1 MKNLLKFIGI
11 GLVLVMAVYSQG
23 VAQDAPV
30 EAAVAA
36 IANNDIE
43 FLENDSNN
51 EGQVVKHYPATS
63 AGGTNAQTHDVR
75 FYINDSDLNKVQDG
89 LTTIRG
95 NNGNANV
102 NTIQK
107 ESTIE
112 LDADDKG
119 TIDASDAESDDDP
132 LGAMTDTDGY
142 DSAGTPKTAL
152 VANTLAVKLGTAVK
166 TFQIDAQ
173 DDVNGTF
180 SLSADAVISDTVFL
194 TATYKFN
201 SVQEYSAVPT
211 GTTGAGVDINTRRV
225 KVTSTSDSG
234 GEWVAIGER
243 VDQSR
248 THDNI
253 NEAASKAIDSSIFA
267 GTVKIGSDASYAASG
282 DSTIWVQDGDT
293 LTVTYYAAG
302 TDSDGSGAVDADEIG
317 SVIATTTATIDDS
330 APSIGNVSPAD
341 GTLTKDTSPDLSFTI
356 TDTGAGFG
364 SSVTTFGSYVA
375 VYINGCIV
383 TDAELGV
390 SSFAKDA
397 ITVTY
402 TAPVG
407 EKYSDTAGIGATKEA
422 GTIDCT
428 DLSSGDAASEAED
441 RTSGGYEI
449 NTTANNADSTLKRTI
464 DGNPFPISIVATDAA
479 GNSKTLGARTGG
491 GSTDL
496 DVYIDSAAPAASSVT
511 GAKAWSSADKK
522 DVDDNSSIKVVFDES
537 IDIDS
542 VTASDF
548 SISGT
553 GVTSSEIVS
562 ITSGGGTSAAP
573 AAAGTAVYLDLAADL
588 GPNAKPKVKLVSTI
602 TDLAGNELK
611 PTSSQMTNNGGI
623 TLGTAADGVKP
634 TLSGMTI
641 GDNLLDSKETTKI
654 SLTSNENLTKTNE
667 TLANGCTCGSVTGGI
682 DNDADLDAGG
692 AGGDTSKLSVTLS
705 TPTTG
710 SANIKETA
718 APFSDPTGTPS
729 AGIYGIVM
737 VGKDAGGNKGIG
749 GIVKVTDED
758 ISKYFTVA
766 GKIGTT
772 EADAAWNNNGEELTF
787 KAAKGPLADHDGDGE
802 LSDSI
807 IGMSVGGTAKLSTE
821 LDDMHVEHID
831 LGEAESITLKLDSAA
846 NFGAI
851 AVGST
856 VKISYYYVA
865 DDNIV
870 EVDKDAPTATFS
882 PADGSST
889 TDTTPSISVTW
900 DDDEYG
906 WDSFT
911 TVTLTKAEM
920 KDPDGVTTDI
930 SAQMT
935 STDNK
940 AFYFKPTEALAL
952 GEYKMT
958 FKAKDATD
966 NESSDKSFKF
976 TVKARS
982 KTSIT
987 MSPGWNL
994 ISLPGEP
1001 ADNAIN
1007 TVITNSQITTVLTYD
1022 PSTPGGWLTAVRDGD
1037 SLVGTLETIDASH
1050 AYWVLTNNSDAIK
1063 VDIPGYTGGVAA
1075 VPPAIDIV
1083 VGWNLIPAVS
1093 LSGAT
1098 SWDIDLYLA
1107 GLTWVKAKSWN
1118 AATEAWIELDS
1129 ITDNGGAS
1137 MTSGK
1142 GYWLYATKA
1151 GTLVP

>member
-23 VAQDAPV
+23 VSTDTPV
-30 EAAVAA
+30 EAAAAA

-43 FLENDSNN
+43 FLENDSSN

-75 FYINDSDLNKVQDG
+75 FFINDSDLNKVQDG

-102 NTIQK
+102 NTIQH

-119 TIDASDAESDDDP
+119 TIDASDAGSDDDP
-132 LGAMTDTDGY
+132 LGTMTDTDGY
-142 DSAGTPKTAL
+142 DSAGSPKTAL
-152 VANTLAVKLGTAVK
+152 VANTLAVKLGAAVK

-180 SLSADAVISDTVFL
+180 SLSADAIISDTVFL

-201 SVQEYSAVPT
+201 SVQTYSAVPT
-211 GTTGAGVDINTRRV
+211 GTTGAGVDINTRRA

-234 GEWVAIGER
+234 GEWVAIGEK
-243 VDQSR
+243 SGISL
-248 THDNI
+248 THANL
-253 NEAASKAIDSSIFA
+253 AASTAIDSKYFG

-293 LTVTYYAAG
+293 LTVTYYGAG
-302 TDSDGSGAVDADEIG
+302 TDSDGSGAIESDEIG
-317 SVIATTTATIDDS
+317 SVVASTTATIDDS
-330 APSIGNVSPAD
+330 APSIGNVSPED
-341 GTLTKDTSPDLSFTI
+341 GTLTKDTSPDLSFTM
-356 TDTGAGFG
+356 TDTGSGFG

-375 VYINGCIV
+375 VFINGCIV

-390 SSFAKDA
+390 SSFAKDS

-407 EKYSDTAGIGATKEA
+407 TAYSADATAGGPDIN
-422 GTIDCT
+422 CT
-428 DLSSGDAASEAED
+428 TLTTGQSNTEAED
-441 RTSGGYEI
+441 RTGGGFEI
-449 NTTANNADSTLKRTI
+449 NTTSANADATLKRTT
-464 DGNPFPISIVATDAA
+464 DGNAFPISIVATDAA

-496 DVYIDSAAPAASSVT
+496 DVLVDSVAPAATGVT

-522 DVDDNSSIKVVFDES
+522 DVDDNSSIKIVFDES

-553 GVTSSEIVS
+553 GVTSTEIVS
-562 ITSGGGTSAAP
+562 ITSGGGTAAAP
-573 AAAGTAVYLDLAADL
+573 ALAGTAVYLDLGADL
-588 GPNAKPKVKLVSTI
+588 GPNAKPKVKLVSSVS
-602 TDLAGNELK
+602 DLAGNEYK

-634 TLSGMTI
+634 TLSGMAI
-641 GDNLLDSKETTKI
+641 GDNLLDSKETTSI

-667 TLANGCTCGSVTGGI
+667 TLANGCTCGSVTGSI
-682 DNDADLDAGG
+682 DATVDLKAANNATDPGG
-692 AGGDTSKLSVTLS
+692 VGLDTEKLSVTLS

-710 SANIKETA
+710 SASIKEIN

-729 AGIYGIVM
+729 AGIFGITM
-737 VGKDAGGNKGIG
+737 VGKDAGNNKGIG

-758 ISKYFTVA
+758 ISKYFTAA
-766 GKIGTT
+766 GALAGDGALN
-772 EADAAWNNNGEELTF
+772 ADGEELSF
-787 KAAKGPLADHDGDGE
+787 KVKNGPLADSDGDGE
-802 LSDSI
+802 LSDEL
-807 IGMSVGGTAKLSTE
+807 IGMSVGGTAKTAVQIAGV
-821 LDDMHVEHID
+821 HIEHID
-831 LGEAESITLKLDSAA
+831 LGEAETITLQVPTIATL
-846 NFGAI
+846 GAI
-851 AVGST
+851 AADST
-856 VKISYYYVA
+856 VKVTYYYVA
-865 DDNIV
+865 DANVV

-882 PADGSST
+882 PADGATT

-920 KDPDGVTTDI
+920 KDPDGTVLDI
-930 SAQMT
+930 SADMT

-940 AFYFKPTEALAL
+940 SFYYKPLTALAL

-982 KTSIT
+982 KTEIA

-994 ISLPGEP
+994 VSIPGEP
-1001 ADNAIN
+1001 ADNDIN
-1007 TVITNSQITTVLTYD
+1007 AVITNSQITTVLTYD

-1037 SLVGTLETIDASH
+1037 LLTGTLTTIDASH
-1050 AYWVLTNNSDAIK
+1050 AYWVLSNNSDKIK

-1075 VPPAIDIV
+1075 VPPAINIV

-1093 LSGAT
+1093 LSGAA

-1118 AATEAWIELDS
+1118 AASEAWIELDS
-1129 ITDNGGAS
+1129 ITDNNATS

>member
-30 EAAVAA
+30 EAAAA
-36 IANNDIE
+36 SIANNDIE
-43 FLENDSNN
+43 FLENDGSS
-51 EGQVVKHYPATS
+51 EGQIVKHYPATS
-63 AGGTNAQTHDVR
+63 AGGTNAQTHDIR
-75 FYINDSDLNKVQDG
+75 FFINDSDLNKVQDG

-95 NNGNANV
+95 NDGNANV
-102 NTIQK
+102 NTIQH

-112 LDADDKG
+112 LDADDIA
-119 TIDASDAESDDDP
+119 TIDATDAGGSAAP
-132 LGAMTDTDGY
+132 LGGMTDTDGY
-142 DSAGTPKTAL
+142 NSAGTPKTAL
-152 VANTLAVKLGTAVK
+152 VANTLAVKLGAAVK

-180 SLSADAVISDTVFL
+180 SLSADAIISDTVFL

-201 SVQEYSAVPT
+201 SVQSYSAVPT
-211 GTTGAGVDINTRRV
+211 GTTGAGVDINTRRA

-234 GEWVAIGER
+234 GEWVAIGEKSG
-243 VDQSR
+243 VSL
-248 THDNI
+248 THANI
-253 NEAASKAIDSSIFA
+253 GSSTAIDSKYFA

-282 DSTIWVQDGDT
+282 DATIWVQDGDT
-293 LTVTYYAAG
+293 LTVTYYGAG

-317 SVIATTTATIDDS
+317 SVIASTTATIDDS
-330 APSIGNVSPAD
+330 APSITNVSPED
-341 GTLTKDTSPDLSFTI
+341 GTLTKDTSPDLSFTM
-356 TDTGAGFG
+356 TDTGSGFG
-364 SSVTTFGSYVA
+364 SSVTTFGTYVA
-375 VYINGCIV
+375 VFINGCIV

-407 EKYSDTAGIGATKEA
+407 TAYSADSTPGA
-422 GTIDCT
+422 IDCT
-428 DLSSGDAASEAED
+428 DLSSGDAATEAED
-441 RTSGGYEI
+441 RTGGGYEI
-449 NTTANNADSTLKRTI
+449 NTTADSADATLKRTI
-464 DGNPFPISIVATDAA
+464 DGTPFPISIVATDAA

-491 GSTDL
+491 GSTD
-496 DVYIDSAAPAASSVT
+496 IDIYVDSEAPTASGVT

-522 DVDDNSSIKVVFDES
+522 DVDDNSSIKVTFNES

-553 GVTSSEIVS
+553 GVTSTEIVS
-562 ITSGGGTSAAP
+562 ITSGGGTAAAP
-573 AAAGTAVYLDLAADL
+573 ALTGTSVYLDLAADL
-588 GPNAKPKVKLVSTI
+588 GPNAKPKVKLVSGVK
-602 TDLAGNELK
+602 DLAGNEYK

-634 TLSGMTI
+634 TLSGMAI
-641 GDNLLDSKETTKI
+641 GDNLLDSKETTTI
-654 SLTSNENLTKTNE
+654 SLASNENLTKTNE

-682 DNDADLDAGG
+682 DNTVDLNNGA

-710 SANIKETA
+710 SANIKETS

-737 VGKDAGGNKGIG
+737 VGKDAGNNKGIG

-772 EADAAWNNNGEELTF
+772 QADAAWNADNEELTF

-807 IGMSVGGTAKLSTE
+807 TGMSVGGVAKLSTE

-831 LGEAESITLKLDSAA
+831 LGEAESVTLFLDSVA

-856 VKISYYYVA
+856 VKITYYYVA
-865 DDNIV
+865 DANIV
-870 EVDKDAPTATFS
+870 EVDKDAPSATFS
-882 PADGSST
+882 PADGATT

-920 KDPDGVTTDI
+920 KDPDGTVVDI
-930 SAQMT
+930 SAEMT

-940 AFYFKPTEALAL
+940 SFYYKPTTALAL

-982 KTSIT
+982 KTEIA

-994 ISLPGEP
+994 VSIPGEP
-1001 ADNAIN
+1001 ADNDIN
-1007 TVITNSQITTVLTYD
+1007 AVLTNSQITTVLTYD

-1037 SLVGTLETIDASH
+1037 KLTGTLTTFDASH
-1050 AYWVLTNNSDAIK
+1050 AYWVLSNNSDKIK

-1075 VPPAIDIV
+1075 VPPAINIV

-1093 LSGAT
+1093 LSGAAQ
-1098 SWDIDLYLA
+1098 WDIDLYLA
-1107 GLTWVKAKSWN
+1107 GITWVKAKSWD
-1118 AATEAWIELDS
+1118 AANESWIELDS
-1129 ITDNGGAS
+1129 ITANDATTMS
-1137 MTSGK
+1137 SGK